1 MVVTHSVDLNEIT
14 SSEVIVNSHA
24 LFTMLASEPKQNSI
38 SKLLHLYFQLIF
50 HAFTEPLQVRHLLT
64 FWTLVHS

>member
-1 MVVTHSVDLNEIT
+1 MVVTHSVDLKEIT

-50 HAFTEPLQVRHLLT
+50 HAFTEPCR
-64 FWTLVHS
+64 